1 MRVKKKLK
9 IGSLFKVL
17 LFLILVGLIVFLVYK
32 IVTGDNTKKNASKE
46 DNKKTE
52 EKKDFKT
59 KAPEIKLL
67 GREDYIIV
75 KNGVYE
81 EYGATATDDVD
92 GDISK
97 NIKIDSKV
105 KIDTPG
111 EYKVTYTIEDS
122 EGQKA
127 SVDRKVTIINVTDP
141 DTDGI
146 PVLMYHYFYD
156 DENGETGEDANYLA
170 ISMFKKQL
178 DYFKEN
184 NYYFP
189 SMKELSLYLDGK
201 IELPSKSVIITM
213 DDGAESNYRL
223 AYPLAVQYKI
233 PMVMFV
239 VTSWT
244 DISQPLQQEMKNTG
258 YIIFQS
264 HTHDMHQGGCSGM
277 KHGALIQ
284 CINYEQGVADMSKS
298 KELLGSGD
306 SMAYPCGDYNDQ
318 ALNILKEA
326 GFELAFTVDF
336 GKAKRGDNKLA
347 LPRVRVSDGNSL
359 DYFIGCL

>member
-1 MRVKKKLK
+1 MKKRYKKKNLL
-9 IGSLFKVL
+9 SLL
-17 LFLILVGLIVFLVYK
+17 LFVLIVGCIVFLVVK
-32 IVTGDNTKKNASKE
+32 IINKNTPGDK
-46 DNKKTE
+46 DNKKEETKKE
-52 EKKDFKT
+52 EKKKVT
-59 KAPEIKLL
+59 NAPEIKLL

-92 GDISK
+92 GDISN

-105 KIDTPG
+105 KMDTPG
-111 EYKVTYTIEDS
+111 DYVVVYSVEDS
-122 EGQKA
+122 EGNESK
-127 SVDRKVTIINVTDP
+127 VERKVKIIDVTEP
-141 DTDGI
+141 NTNGV

-170 ISMFKKQL
+170 VSMFKKQL

-189 SMKELSLYLDGK
+189 SMKELALYVDGK
-201 IELPSKSVIITM
+201 LELPKNSVIITM

-244 DISQPLQQEMKNTG
+244 DLTQPLQQEMKNTG
-258 YIIFQS
+258 YMIFQS
-264 HTHDMHQGGCSGM
+264 HTHDMHQGGCAGM

-284 CINYEQGVADMSKS
+284 CIDYQAGVNDMKTS
-298 KELLGSGD
+298 KELLGNGD

-318 ALNILKEA
+318 ALNILTEA
-326 GFELAFTVDF
+326 GFTLGFTVDF
-336 GKAKRGDNKLA
+336 GKVHKGDNKLA

-359 DYFIGCL
+359 EYFIGCL

>member
-1 MRVKKKLK
+1 MRVKKRVKVVNIFK
-9 IGSLFKVL
+9 FFLFIV
-17 LFLILVGLIVFLVYK
+17 LVGTIGLLVFK
-32 IVTGDNTKKNASKE
+32 IINNDQKKSGSNDGKKE
-46 DNKKTE
+46 TVKKE
-52 EKKDFKT
+52 SKT

-67 GREDYIIV
+67 GRVDYTIV

-92 GDISK
+92 GDITK

-111 EYKVTYTIEDS
+111 EYKVTYSVEDS
-122 EGQKA
+122 EGNESK
-127 SVDRKVTIINVTDP
+127 VDRNVKIIDVKDP

-156 DENGETGEDANYLA
+156 DENGETADDANYLA
-170 ISMFKKQL
+170 VSMFKKQL
-178 DYFKEN
+178 DYLTQN
-184 NYYFP
+184 DYYFP

-201 IELPSKSVIITM
+201 IELPSKSVILTL

-223 AYPLAVQYKI
+223 AYPLAVQYKV
-233 PMVMFV
+233 PLTMFV

-244 DISQPLQQEMKNTG
+244 DVSQPLQQEMKNSG

-264 HTHDMHQGGCSGM
+264 HTHDMHQGGCAGM

-284 CINYEQGVADMSKS
+284 CIDYQKGVADMSTS

-306 SMAYPCGDYNDQ
+306 SMAYPCGDYNEQ
-318 ALNILKEA
+318 AFSILNEA
-326 GFELAFTVDF
+326 GFTLAFTVDF

>member
-1 MRVKKKLK
+1 MKRKYK
-9 IGSLFKVL
+9 IKNLLSFL
-17 LFLILVGLIVFLVYK
+17 LFILIVGCIIFLVIK
-32 IVTGDNTKKNASKE
+32 IVNKNETGKDSNKKEETKKTT
-46 DNKKTE
+46 KTE
-52 EKKDFKT
+52 T
-59 KAPEIKLL
+59 APPEIKLL
-67 GREDYIIV
+67 GREEYTIV

-92 GDISK
+92 GDISSK
-97 NIKIDSKV
+97 IKIDSKV
-105 KIDTPG
+105 KIDKPG
-111 EYKVTYTIEDS
+111 DYVVTYSVEDS
-122 EGQKA
+122 EGNESK
-127 SVDRKVTIINVTDP
+127 VDRKVTIIDVTEP
-141 DTDGI
+141 NTAGV

-156 DENGETGEDANYLA
+156 DENGEIGEDANYLA
-170 ISMFKKQL
+170 VSMFKKQL
-178 DYFKEN
+178 DYLKEN

-189 SMKELSLYLDGK
+189 SMKELALYVDGK
-201 IELPSKSVIITM
+201 LELPKNSVIITM

-233 PMVMFV
+233 PMTMFV

-244 DISQPLQQEMKNTG
+244 DVSQPLQQEMKNTG

-264 HTHDMHQGGCSGM
+264 HTNDMHQGGCSGM

-284 CINYEQGVADMSKS
+284 CIDYQTGVADMKKS
-298 KELLGSGD
+298 KELLGNGD

-318 ALNILKEA
+318 AFNILTEA
-326 GFELAFTVDF
+326 GFTLGFTVDF
-336 GKAKRGDNKLA
+336 GKVHKGDNKLA

>member
-1 MRVKKKLK
+1 MKRKYK
-9 IGSLFKVL
+9 IKNLLSFFLF
-17 LFLILVGLIVFLVYK
+17 ILIVGCIIFLVIK
-32 IVTGDNTKKNASKE
+32 IINKNDTDTGDGGKKEDTKKEQTKKE
-46 DNKKTE
+46 TNP
-52 EKKDFKT
+52 
-59 KAPEIKLL
+59 PEIKLL

-81 EYGATATDDVD
+81 EYGATATDDKD
-92 GDISK
+92 GDISA
-97 NIKIDSKV
+97 NIKIESKV
-105 KIDTPG
+105 KLDTPG
-111 EYKVTYTIEDS
+111 DYVVTYSVEDS
-122 EGQKA
+122 EGNETK
-127 SVDRKVTIINVTDP
+127 VDRNVKVIDVTEKN
-141 DTDGI
+141 TSGV

-156 DENGETGEDANYLA
+156 DENGETGEDGNYLA

-184 NYYFP
+184 NFYFP
-189 SMKELSLYLDGK
+189 SMKELALYIDGK
-201 IELPSKSVIITM
+201 LDLPKNSVIITM

-233 PMVMFV
+233 PMTMFV

-244 DISQPLQQEMKNTG
+244 DVSQPLQQEMKNTG

-284 CINYEQGVADMSKS
+284 CIDYQAGVADMSKS
-298 KELLGSGD
+298 KELLGNGD

-318 ALNILKEA
+318 ALSILTDA
-326 GFELAFTVDF
+326 GFTLAFTVDF
-336 GKAKRGDNKLA
+336 GKVHVGDNKLA